1 METNVQL
8 RNVTSHTHKRKTSMD
23 TNLLAKKHYIAK
35 SQGIFHVIFFEGKD
49 LSSHWVIL
57 PFSRGCAKA

>member
-8 RNVTSHTHKRKTSMD
+8 RNITLHTQKITLKKSMD

-35 SQGIFHVIFFEGKD
+35 SQGI
-49 LSSHWVIL
+49 LSCDEEMIL
-57 PFSRGCAKA
+57 VYIG